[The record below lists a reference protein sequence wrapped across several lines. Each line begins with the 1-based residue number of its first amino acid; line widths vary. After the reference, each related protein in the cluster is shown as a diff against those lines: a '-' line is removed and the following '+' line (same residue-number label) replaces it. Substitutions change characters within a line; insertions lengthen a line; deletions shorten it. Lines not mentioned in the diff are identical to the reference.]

1 MEERSLR
8 VYDSEK
14 TFFSKLTNTLTKII
28 IPTQV
33 GINSMLISIKRNN
46 VLKTYENTLEDIE
59 NVEKKEAIKKKF
71 EDVYAL
77 YLEAVDKHIMDS
89 IYKKVKN
96 NTATEFE
103 RDALSRYYEVTS
115 LKEKEYMDYKYRKQ
129 KYLLELDK
137 ESVDTSAKE
146 KVQEKYNKFY
156 VDKMDTLYQ
165 SIKRSEKPKLL
176 EKYKKFYLKE
186 MEVLYKGLLKHYS
199 IKLADNLTY
208 GTKEETYNKIFST
221 VEEYISN
228 VMPLKFEQDK
238 SKEYAQIL
246 EDYNNYEKFAVGKL
260 DQNDNIEK
268 NMILL
273 SISRKLFTHS
283 LPLIVAEQCY
293 IKLLK
298 DIRSLIVDTKVIRK
312 QEKAYSLL
320 IRLIEE
326 YNIKLLSTKIYWDK
340 PSDREEY
347 KEFWKKYQEISELKG
362 INNAE
367 YNEQLEI
374 LFITNDLKKVSLNE
388 NKYYKIIKFYKN
400 KLVELGVMKNLKNS
414 FSSNINLHSTS
425 KKLCRK

>member
-8 VYDSEK
+8 IYNSEK

-28 IPTQV
+28 VPTQI
-33 GINSMLISIKRNN
+33 GINSVLISMKRNN
-46 VLKTYENTLEDIE
+46 VLKAYEGTLEDTE
-59 NVEKKEAIKKKF
+59 NQEKKESAKKKF

-96 NTATEFE
+96 DTATDFE
-103 RDALSRYYEVTS
+103 KNALSKYYTVIH
-115 LKEKEYMDYKYRKQ
+115 LKDSEYLEYKYRKQ
-129 KYLLELDK
+129 IYLLELD
-137 ESVDTSAKE
+137 
-146 KVQEKYNKFY
+146 
-156 VDKMDTLYQ
+156 YQ
-165 SIKRSEKPKLL
+165 SLKRSEKTKLL
-176 EKYKKFYLKE
+176 DKYKTFYIKE
-186 MEVLYKGLLKHYS
+186 MDVLYKGLLKHYS

-208 GTKEETYNKIFST
+208 GTKEETYNKIFAT
-221 VEEYISN
+221 VEEYIVN
-228 VMPLKFEQDK
+228 VLPLKFEQNK
-238 SKEYAQIL
+238 SKEYDQIL
-246 EDYNNYEKFAVGKL
+246 EDYNNFEKFTVGKL

-298 DIRSLIVDTKVIRK
+298 DVRSLIVDTKVVRK

-320 IRLIEE
+320 IKLIEE

-347 KEFWKKYQEISELKG
+347 KEFWKKYQKISELKG

-367 YNEQLEI
+367 YNEQIEI
-374 LFITNDLKKVSLNE
+374 LFITNDLKKVYANE

-400 KLVELGVMKNLKNS
+400 KLVELGAMRNLKNS
-414 FSSNINLHSTS
+414 FTSNIKLYS
-425 KKLCRK
+425 KAGTLCKR

>member
-8 VYDSEK
+8 IYNSEK

-28 IPTQV
+28 VPTQI
-33 GINSMLISIKRNN
+33 GINSVLISMKRNN
-46 VLKTYENTLEDIE
+46 VLKAYEGTLEDTE
-59 NVEKKEAIKKKF
+59 NQEKKESAKKKF

-96 NTATEFE
+96 DTATDFE
-103 RDALSRYYEVTS
+103 KNALSKYYTVIH
-115 LKEKEYMDYKYRKQ
+115 LKDSEYLEYKYRKQ
-129 KYLLELDK
+129 IYLLELD
-137 ESVDTSAKE
+137 
-146 KVQEKYNKFY
+146 
-156 VDKMDTLYQ
+156 YQ
-165 SIKRSEKPKLL
+165 SLKRSEKTKLL
-176 EKYKKFYLKE
+176 DKYKTFYIKE
-186 MEVLYKGLLKHYS
+186 MDVLYKGLLKHYS

-208 GTKEETYNKIFST
+208 GTKEEIYNKIFAT
-221 VEEYISN
+221 VEEYIVN
-228 VMPLKFEQDK
+228 VLPLKFEQNK

-246 EDYNNYEKFAVGKL
+246 EDYNNFEKFTVGKL

-298 DIRSLIVDTKVIRK
+298 DVRSLIVDTKVVRK

-320 IRLIEE
+320 IKLIEE

-347 KEFWKKYQEISELKG
+347 KEFWKKYQKISELKG

-367 YNEQLEI
+367 YNEQIEI
-374 LFITNDLKKVSLNE
+374 LFITNDLKKVYANE

-400 KLVELGVMKNLKNS
+400 KLVELGAMRNLKNS
-414 FSSNINLHSTS
+414 FTSNIKLYS
-425 KKLCRK
+425 KAGTLCKR

>member
-8 VYDSEK
+8 IYNSEK

-28 IPTQV
+28 VPTQI
-33 GINSMLISIKRNN
+33 GINSVLISMKRNN
-46 VLKTYENTLEDIE
+46 VLKAYEGTLEDTE
-59 NVEKKEAIKKKF
+59 NQEKKESAKKKF

-96 NTATEFE
+96 DTATDFE
-103 RDALSRYYEVTS
+103 KNALSKYYTVIH
-115 LKEKEYMDYKYRKQ
+115 LKDSEYLEYKYRKQ
-129 KYLLELDK
+129 IYLLELD
-137 ESVDTSAKE
+137 
-146 KVQEKYNKFY
+146 
-156 VDKMDTLYQ
+156 YQ
-165 SIKRSEKPKLL
+165 SLKRSEKTKLL
-176 EKYKKFYLKE
+176 DKYKTFYIKE
-186 MEVLYKGLLKHYS
+186 MDVLYKGLLKHYS

-208 GTKEETYNKIFST
+208 GTKEETYNKIFAT
-221 VEEYISN
+221 VEEYIVN
-228 VMPLKFEQDK
+228 VLPLKFEQNK

-246 EDYNNYEKFAVGKL
+246 EDYNNFEKFTVGKL

-298 DIRSLIVDTKVIRK
+298 DVRSLIVDTKVVRK

-320 IRLIEE
+320 IKLIEE

-347 KEFWKKYQEISELKG
+347 KEFWKKYQKISELKG

-367 YNEQLEI
+367 YNEQIEI
-374 LFITNDLKKVSLNE
+374 LFITNDLKKVYANE

-400 KLVELGVMKNLKNS
+400 KLVELGAMRNLKNI
-414 FSSNINLHSTS
+414 FTSNIKLYS
-425 KKLCRK
+425 KAGTLCKR

>member
-8 VYDSEK
+8 IYNSEK

-28 IPTQV
+28 VPTQI
-33 GINSMLISIKRNN
+33 GINSVLISMKRNN
-46 VLKTYENTLEDIE
+46 VLKAYEGTLEDTE
-59 NVEKKEAIKKKF
+59 NQEKKESAKKKF

-96 NTATEFE
+96 DTATDFE
-103 RDALSRYYEVTS
+103 KNALSKYYTVIH
-115 LKEKEYMDYKYRKQ
+115 LKDSEYLEYKYRKQ
-129 KYLLELDK
+129 IYLLELD
-137 ESVDTSAKE
+137 
-146 KVQEKYNKFY
+146 
-156 VDKMDTLYQ
+156 YQ
-165 SIKRSEKPKLL
+165 SLKRSEKTKLL
-176 EKYKKFYLKE
+176 DKYKNFYIKE
-186 MEVLYKGLLKHYS
+186 MDVLYKGLLKHYS

-208 GTKEETYNKIFST
+208 GTKEETYNKIFAT
-221 VEEYISN
+221 VEEYIVN
-228 VMPLKFEQDK
+228 VLPLKFEQSK

-246 EDYNNYEKFAVGKL
+246 EDYNNFEKFTVGKL

-298 DIRSLIVDTKVIRK
+298 DVRSLIVDTKVVRK

-320 IRLIEE
+320 IKLIEE

-347 KEFWKKYQEISELKG
+347 KEFWKKYQKISELKG

-367 YNEQLEI
+367 YNEQIEI
-374 LFITNDLKKVSLNE
+374 LFITNDLKKVYANE

-400 KLVELGVMKNLKNS
+400 KLVELGAMRNLKNS
-414 FSSNINLHSTS
+414 FTSNIKLYS
-425 KKLCRK
+425 KAGTLCKR

>member
-8 VYDSEK
+8 IYNSEK

-28 IPTQV
+28 VPTQI
-33 GINSMLISIKRNN
+33 GINSVLISMKRNN
-46 VLKTYENTLEDIE
+46 VLKAYEGTLENTE
-59 NVEKKEAIKKKF
+59 NQEKKESAKKKF

-96 NTATEFE
+96 DTATDFE
-103 RDALSRYYEVTS
+103 KNALSKYYTVIH
-115 LKEKEYMDYKYRKQ
+115 LKDSEYLEYKYRKQ
-129 KYLLELDK
+129 IYLLELD
-137 ESVDTSAKE
+137 
-146 KVQEKYNKFY
+146 
-156 VDKMDTLYQ
+156 YQ
-165 SIKRSEKPKLL
+165 SLKRSEKTKLL
-176 EKYKKFYLKE
+176 DKYKTFYIKE
-186 MEVLYKGLLKHYS
+186 MDVLYKGLLKHYS

-208 GTKEETYNKIFST
+208 GTKEETYNKIFAT
-221 VEEYISN
+221 VEEYIVN
-228 VMPLKFEQDK
+228 VLPLKFEQNK

-246 EDYNNYEKFAVGKL
+246 EDYNNFEKFTVGKL

-298 DIRSLIVDTKVIRK
+298 DVRSLIVDTKVVRK

-320 IRLIEE
+320 IKLIEE

-347 KEFWKKYQEISELKG
+347 KEFWKKYQKISELKG

-367 YNEQLEI
+367 YNEQIEI
-374 LFITNDLKKVSLNE
+374 LFITNDLKKVYANE

-400 KLVELGVMKNLKNS
+400 KLVELGAMRNLKNS
-414 FSSNINLHSTS
+414 FTSNIKLYS
-425 KKLCRK
+425 KAGTLCKR

>member
-8 VYDSEK
+8 IYNSEK

-28 IPTQV
+28 IPTQI
-33 GINSMLISIKRNN
+33 GINSVLISMKRNN
-46 VLKTYENTLEDIE
+46 VLKAYEGTLEDTE
-59 NVEKKEAIKKKF
+59 NQEKKESAKKKF

-96 NTATEFE
+96 DTATDFE
-103 RDALSRYYEVTS
+103 KNALSKYYTVIH
-115 LKEKEYMDYKYRKQ
+115 LKDSEYLEYKYRKQ
-129 KYLLELDK
+129 IYLLELD
-137 ESVDTSAKE
+137 
-146 KVQEKYNKFY
+146 
-156 VDKMDTLYQ
+156 YQ
-165 SIKRSEKPKLL
+165 SLKRSEKTKLL
-176 EKYKKFYLKE
+176 DKYKTFYIKE
-186 MEVLYKGLLKHYS
+186 MDVLYKGLLKHYS

-208 GTKEETYNKIFST
+208 GTKEETYNKIFAT
-221 VEEYISN
+221 VEEYIVN
-228 VMPLKFEQDK
+228 VLPLKFEQNK

-246 EDYNNYEKFAVGKL
+246 EDYNNFEKFTVGKL

-298 DIRSLIVDTKVIRK
+298 DVRSLIVDTKVVRK

-320 IRLIEE
+320 IKLIEE

-347 KEFWKKYQEISELKG
+347 KEFWKKYQKISELKG

-367 YNEQLEI
+367 YNEQIEI
-374 LFITNDLKKVSLNE
+374 LFITNDLKKVYANE

-400 KLVELGVMKNLKNS
+400 KLVELGAMRNLKNS
-414 FSSNINLHSTS
+414 FTSNIKLYS
-425 KKLCRK
+425 KAGTLCKR

>member
-59 NVEKKEAIKKKF
+59 NVEKKEAIRKKF

-96 NTATEFE
+96 DTATDFE
-103 RDALSRYYEVTS
+103 KNALSKYYTVIH
-115 LKEKEYMDYKYRKQ
+115 LKDSEYLEYKYRKQ
-129 KYLLELDK
+129 IYLLELD
-137 ESVDTSAKE
+137 
-146 KVQEKYNKFY
+146 
-156 VDKMDTLYQ
+156 YQ

-347 KEFWKKYQEISELKG
+347 KEFWKKYQKISELKG